1 MKSAL
6 PPLREAQIIL
16 VVILEIPARL
26 WHSDFVI
33 VVLCRTRC
41 LEHTRGAPYCSLLY
55 EPKEQ
60 GLGDFFNL
68 PRAERF
74 LEKVVR
80 SSYTPAFPLFIL
92 IQYEA
97 CG

>member
-1 MKSAL
+1 MAL
-6 PPLREAQIIL
+6 ETL
-16 VVILEIPARL
+16 ARL
-26 WHSDFVI
+26 WHSGFVN

-41 LEHTRGAPYCSLLY
+41 LGRACGASYCSLLY
-55 EPKEQ
+55 ELKEQ

-80 SSYTPAFPLFIL
+80 YPYAPAFLLFLPPTPLPVAEL
-92 IQYEA
+92 SPA
-97 CG
+97 AVDAVLDA

>member
-6 PPLREAQIIL
+6 PLLREAQIIL
-16 VVILEIPARL
+16 VVILETPARL

-41 LEHTRGAPYCSLLY
+41 LGRACGASYCSLLY
-55 EPKEQ
+55 ELKEQ

-68 PRAERF
+68 PGAERF

-80 SSYTPAFPLFIL
+80 FSYAPAFPLFIL